1 MRRTFLTLGE
11 SAGLSRDVIVWT
23 NGDKQDTVR
32 FAIGSGAGQAYY
44 FFVQAEQDLRYERGA
59 MAGEEGGGLDSAP
72 WYALREEED
81 GKSSW
86 LIYGYRHR

>member
-1 MRRTFLTLGE
+1 
-11 SAGLSRDVIVWT
+11 
-23 NGDKQDTVR
+23 
-32 FAIGSGAGQAYY
+32 
-44 FFVQAEQDLRYERGA
+44 